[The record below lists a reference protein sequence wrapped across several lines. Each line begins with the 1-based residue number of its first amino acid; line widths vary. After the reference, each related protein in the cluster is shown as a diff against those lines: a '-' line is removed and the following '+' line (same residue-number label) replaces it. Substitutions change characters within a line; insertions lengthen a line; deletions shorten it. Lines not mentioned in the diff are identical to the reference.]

1 MIGYLRRE
9 IHATQSASRDAGF
22 LYLPGE
28 DLSERV
34 LDPQE
39 RGRTVLAVHAP
50 RCTTAEV
57 PGRERDAPEEEE
69 KKDGR
74 RGGARSEREYGLYVS
89 CRPDPVRTPT
99 GAGPHGVPKKK
110 RPLPVAAARSPAPLL
125 DFQPRRR
132 PWGSGRGP
140 IHVFYL
146 PPELQEDLSV
156 RRRVQLVRNHVPYNA
171 SFDYVM
177 DTDLEGASDLFLG
190 NRSI

>member
-1 MIGYLRRE
+1 MGCTCPADRILSGPPRE
-9 IHATQSASRDAGF
+9 VR
-22 LYLPGE
+22 LW
-28 DLSERV
+28 
-34 LDPQE
+34 
-39 RGRTVLAVHAP
+39 
-50 RCTTAEV
+50 
-57 PGRERDAPEEEE
+57 
-69 KKDGR
+69 GR
-74 RGGARSEREYGLYVS
+74 RFPAVLVFILPPRFHPPPLPSLAHA
-89 CRPDPVRTPT
+89 
-99 GAGPHGVPKKK
+99 AGPHGVPKKK

>member
-99 GAGPHGVPKKK
+99 GGKALGASFSCRSRFHPP
-110 RPLPVAAARSPAPLL
+110 PSFSSSAPPFSCARSGS
-125 DFQPRRR
+125 PRR
-132 PWGSGRGP
+132 S
-140 IHVFYL
+140 
-146 PPELQEDLSV
+146 
-156 RRRVQLVRNHVPYNA
+156 
-171 SFDYVM
+171 
-177 DTDLEGASDLFLG
+177 
-190 NRSI
+190 